1 MPAPFST
8 PIPYPRP
15 ARLSDPGHDFTPEEC
30 AAILAV
36 PDDRLGWP
44 ELGEIFQSYLPAGD
58 YAECAYFIPRALR
71 FIDERGGDA
80 SDVADNFI
88 AWAGEQKRELDADG
102 LFAPIRDH
110 LVALLRECL
119 SGFRIEFGPA
129 KGKDAPFPADSD
141 LAETL
146 IVSLNRSSPRTGEY
160 PFGKAATP
168 VFLDTVG
175 RLRSLSDASWFAHF
189 ASWLE
194 RGIFHNGEVIDAPLF
209 ECLTDEN
216 NAVRARDILREGVR
230 RDPSLAA
237 CWAKWFRGSSW
248 TLDKPEAHPHPATS

>member
-71 FIDERGGDA
+71 FLDE
-80 SDVADNFI
+80 
-88 AWAGEQKRELDADG
+88 
-102 LFAPIRDH
+102 
-110 LVALLRECL
+110 
-119 SGFRIEFGPA
+119 
-129 KGKDAPFPADSD
+129 
-141 LAETL
+141 
-146 IVSLNRSSPRTGEY
+146 
-160 PFGKAATP
+160 
-168 VFLDTVG
+168 
-175 RLRSLSDASWFAHF
+175 
-189 ASWLE
+189 
-194 RGIFHNGEVIDAPLF
+194 
-209 ECLTDEN
+209 
-216 NAVRARDILREGVR
+216 RARDILREGVR

-248 TLDKPEAHPHPATS
+248 TLDKPEEHPHPATT